1 MKYPYASKY
10 MNAMWAFEQSHY
22 IMISGG
28 AIREYQSGTHKKVQE
43 LFMSRLRELR
53 KEKGYTQQKI
63 AEILDT
69 DQQKISKYE
78 LGKAALNE
86 KQIIILA
93 GVFGVTA
100 DYLLGISDSRQEINI
115 DTQLYQTEQ
124 YHLREHL
131 YYLLMMRRE
140 AQEAILRIEKLL
152 VDEKDIK

>member
-1 MKYPYASKY
+1 
-10 MNAMWAFEQSHY
+10 
-22 IMISGG
+22 
-28 AIREYQSGTHKKVQE
+28 
-43 LFMSRLRELR
+43 MSRLRELR

-115 DTQLYQTEQ
+115 DTQLYETEQ
-124 YHLREHL
+124 SYLREHL

-140 AQEAILRIEKLL
+140 AQEAVLRIEKLL
-152 VDEKDIK
+152 VDGKDKK